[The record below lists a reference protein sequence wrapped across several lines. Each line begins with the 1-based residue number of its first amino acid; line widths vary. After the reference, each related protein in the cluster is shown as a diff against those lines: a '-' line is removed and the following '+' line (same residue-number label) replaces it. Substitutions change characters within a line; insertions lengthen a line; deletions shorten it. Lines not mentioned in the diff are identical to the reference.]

1 MKEKE
6 SRAVAVPETLGD
18 AAAPVPGFLGVPYDE
33 AVARGICGAR
43 RKNEEAP
50 CEGPRD
56 EGHRSVCGR
65 HCGARNSRGY
75 PCSKHGL
82 ENLRCRNH
90 GGRSLAGPDSP
101 RWEHGRDSK
110 MAPIFTGPAMEHYE
124 AARKDPRYLELREN
138 IAILETLKV
147 EELAAAAVGRGG
159 AFLRELGE
167 AWERVRGVDPTKDAA
182 GAREALR
189 EVGRLINEGVGRDK
203 AYGRALDVMERHRKI
218 TETERKR
225 VVDQERTIT
234 QAQAMSYAAAYNAL
248 LRDSLAG
255 EPNER
260 EVLARF
266 NAGAARL
273 VSEYVTGGAVH
284 HG

>member
-1 MKEKE
+1 MNAKE
-6 SRAVAVPETLGD
+6 TG
-18 AAAPVPGFLGVPYDE
+18 PVVLGVPYDE
-33 AVARGICGAR
+33 AVSRGICGAR
-43 RKNEEAP
+43 RKDEDGP
-50 CEGPRD
+50 CRGPRD
-56 EGHRSVCGR
+56 GRGMSACGR
-65 HCGARNSRGY
+65 HCGAKNSRGY

-90 GGRSLAGPDSP
+90 GGRSLVGPDSP

-124 AARKDPRYLELREN
+124 AARRDPRYLELREN
-138 IAILETLKV
+138 IAILETLKA

-159 AFLRELGE
+159 AFIRELGE
-167 AWERVRGVDPTKDAA
+167 AWERATSADAA
-182 GAREALR
+182 KDPKGAGAALR
-189 EVGRLINEGVGRDK
+189 EVGRLITGGVERDK
-203 AYGRALDVMERHRKI
+203 AYGRALDVIERHRKT
-218 TETERKR
+218 TETERRR

-248 LRDSLAG
+248 LRESLAG

-273 VSEYVTGGAVH
+273 VSEYVAGGA
-284 HG
+284 